1 MFVKASHRSQS
12 SLELL
17 DLHGGLLRSRLAPM
31 APRLWDSSLYCFHS
45 AYLWCILNFV
55 SHTHIHSFSSLSL
68 GLFHRALQHS
78 LMRGKNTTAMK
89 SPRLLR
95 AFFSKL
101 ALSSPP
107 ERFLQIPVWGI
118 VNTNFSLLKS
128 PHIPAM
134 LSFEWRTQGR
144 PLNSFIV
151 GFKTLHFKKYKSYS
165 QMNEAER
172 GDWREGLL
180 MCPVGRHELS
190 LSPQAAQIHSPV
202 RRRLCPRDP
211 ALHTWHPFNSVHMQ
225 TQHCMTMRNNCSC
238 LLLTNF
244 KTVHSWSHFTIFSF
258 ISKHLTPAW
267 SISRAELPYIW
278 LFFVSKHPWEKSVF
292 SVGRA
297 RALILY
303 CGQVEMILY

>member
-1 MFVKASHRSQS
+1 
-12 SLELL
+12 
-17 DLHGGLLRSRLAPM
+17 
-31 APRLWDSSLYCFHS
+31 
-45 AYLWCILNFV
+45 
-55 SHTHIHSFSSLSL
+55 
-68 GLFHRALQHS
+68 
-78 LMRGKNTTAMK
+78 MRGKNTTAMK

-165 QMNEAER
+165 QMNEGER

-180 MCPVGRHELS
+180 MCPVGRHEPS
-190 LSPQAAQIHSPV
+190 LSPRAAQIHSPV
-202 RRRLCPRDP
+202 RLPLCPSDP
-211 ALHTWHPFNSVHMQ
+211 ALHTWRPYFNFLQ
-225 TQHCMTMRNNCSC
+225 NT
-238 LLLTNF
+238 
-244 KTVHSWSHFTIFSF
+244 HSHANTTPDNRSYCCACHWEMPRP
-258 ISKHLTPAW
+258 LTPAPNETLRCPLL
-267 SISRAELPYIW
+267 ISLHYI
-278 LFFVSKHPWEKSVF
+278 LIAFRR
-292 SVGRA
+292 RA
-297 RALILY
+297 RMIDFSCWAPMRLTFLCFQTPLGEKCFL
-303 CGQVEMILY
+303 CGQSVSINLAPRPGWNDTVLIKPVISCLPRVDDDNQRFDAKW

>member
-1 MFVKASHRSQS
+1 
-12 SLELL
+12 
-17 DLHGGLLRSRLAPM
+17 
-31 APRLWDSSLYCFHS
+31 
-45 AYLWCILNFV
+45 
-55 SHTHIHSFSSLSL
+55 
-68 GLFHRALQHS
+68 
-78 LMRGKNTTAMK
+78 MRGKNTTAMK

-165 QMNEAER
+165 QMNEGER

-180 MCPVGRHELS
+180 MCPVGRHELNP
-190 LSPQAAQIHSPV
+190 SPQAAQIHSPV
-202 RRRLCPRDP
+202 RSLLCPYDP
-211 ALHTWHPFNSVHMQ
+211 AHGTHLLHLTSSKTHIHMQ
-225 TQHCMTMRNNCSC
+225 TQRRTITVIVPHDNERCYNCSC

-244 KTVHSWSHFTIFSF
+244 KNVHSWFHFTIFSF
-258 ISKHLTPAW
+258 LLNVLPTW
-267 SISRAELPYIW
+267 SISSAELPYIW

-292 SVGRA
+292 SVGR
-297 RALILY
+297 
-303 CGQVEMILY
+303 V

>member
-12 SLELL
+12 SLEPL
-17 DLHGGLLRSRLAPM
+17 DLYGGLLRSLLAPL
-31 APRLWDSSLYCFHS
+31 ASRLWDSSLYCFYS
-45 AYLWCILNFV
+45 AYLWCILNF
-55 SHTHIHSFSSLSL
+55 HTHIHAHTFFFPSLSL
-68 GLFHRALQHS
+68 GLFHRALQQS

-134 LSFEWRTQGR
+134 LSFEWQTQGR

-165 QMNEAER
+165 QMNEGER

-180 MCPVGRHELS
+180 MCPVGRHELN

-202 RRRLCPRDP
+202 RQLLCPSDP
-211 ALHTWHPFNSVHMQ
+211 ALHT
-225 TQHCMTMRNNCSC
+225 
-238 LLLTNF
+238 
-244 KTVHSWSHFTIFSF
+244 
-258 ISKHLTPAW
+258 
-267 SISRAELPYIW
+267 
-278 LFFVSKHPWEKSVF
+278 
-292 SVGRA
+292 
-297 RALILY
+297 
-303 CGQVEMILY
+303 

>member
-1 MFVKASHRSQS
+1 MQQHFNSIVFKVSVPKQRNTMCGHSCNADLNPGISGTAQKHFKIQKMFVKASHGSQS

-17 DLHGGLLRSRLAPM
+17 DLHGGLLRSRAAPFGLRTVGLLA
-31 APRLWDSSLYCFHS
+31 ALSLLLPIYGAF
-45 AYLWCILNFV
+45 LIFV
-55 SHTHIHSFSSLSL
+55 SHTLTFSSLSL
-68 GLFHRALQHS
+68 GLFHRALRRS

-128 PHIPAM
+128 PHIHAM

-180 MCPVGRHELS
+180 MCPVGRARAESISPSCSNPLSSEMAPLS
-190 LSPQAAQIHSPV
+190 LWPSSAHMAPV
-202 RRRLCPRDP
+202 RFLS
-211 ALHTWHPFNSVHMQ
+211 LHPKLAHKHNNSSS
-225 TQHCMTMRNNCSC
+225 T
-238 LLLTNF
+238 
-244 KTVHSWSHFTIFSF
+244 
-258 ISKHLTPAW
+258 AW
-267 SISRAELPYIW
+267 QWWA
-278 LFFVSKHPWEKSVF
+278 
-292 SVGRA
+292 
-297 RALILY
+297 IL
-303 CGQVEMILY
+303 

>member
-12 SLELL
+12 SLKLL
-17 DLHGGLLRSRLAPM
+17 DLHGGLLRSWAAPLAS
-31 APRLWDSSLYCFHS
+31 RLWDSSLYCFHS
-45 AYLWCILNFV
+45 AYLWCILNFCFT
-55 SHTHIHSFSSLSL
+55 HTLFPPLSL

-165 QMNEAER
+165 QMNEGER

-180 MCPVGRHELS
+180 MCPVGRHELN
-190 LSPQAAQIHSPV
+190 LSPKAAQIHSPV
-202 RRRLCPRDP
+202 RWLLCPYDP
-211 ALHTWHPFNSVHMQ
+211 APHTQHPFTSSNFLWN
-225 TQHCMTMRNNCSC
+225 T
-238 LLLTNF
+238 LTH
-244 KTVHSWSHFTIFSF
+244 TH
-258 ISKHLTPAW
+258 TPDD
-267 SISRAELPYIW
+267 
-278 LFFVSKHPWEKSVF
+278 
-292 SVGRA
+292 
-297 RALILY
+297 
-303 CGQVEMILY
+303 

>member
-1 MFVKASHRSQS
+1 MCWHSHISVSNPCLSGPAQTHEKKKEKVYPKDVCQS
-12 SLELL
+12 VTPLPVIPGTVGSAWGTIEAAEQPPLGLETV
-17 DLHGGLLRSRLAPM
+17 GLLRCIVSTLPIYGAF
-31 APRLWDSSLYCFHS
+31 LILFH
-45 AYLWCILNFV
+45 I
-55 SHTHIHSFSSLSL
+55 HTHTFSSLSL
-68 GLFHRALQHS
+68 GLFHRALWRS

-165 QMNEAER
+165 QMNEGER

-180 MCPVGRHELS
+180 MCPVGRHELNP
-190 LSPQAAQIHSPV
+190 SPKAAQIHSPA
-202 RRRLCPRDP
+202 RRLPLSSRPSSTRCTHSLPLNLLLNTR
-211 ALHTWHPFNSVHMQ
+211 LHTK
-225 TQHCMTMRNNCSC
+225 TQHEALRR
-238 LLLTNF
+238 
-244 KTVHSWSHFTIFSF
+244 FSF
-258 ISKHLTPAW
+258 AWQWEMPYLHRGQTFLT
-267 SISRAELPYIW
+267 STL
-278 LFFVSKHPWEKSVF
+278 
-292 SVGRA
+292 
-297 RALILY
+297 
-303 CGQVEMILY
+303 

>member
-1 MFVKASHRSQS
+1 
-12 SLELL
+12 
-17 DLHGGLLRSRLAPM
+17 M
-31 APRLWDSSLYCFHS
+31 APSHPCNCWICVGDCWEAKQPPWPQDCGTPH
-45 AYLWCILNFV
+45 CIVPTLPIYGAFLIFV
-55 SHTHIHSFSSLSL
+55 SHTLTFFTLSL
-68 GLFHRALQHS
+68 GLFHRVLRHS

-95 AFFSKL
+95 TFFSKL

-128 PHIPAM
+128 PHIHAM

-165 QMNEAER
+165 QMNEGER

-180 MCPVGRHELS
+180 MCPVGWHELN

-202 RRRLCPRDP
+202 RWLLCPCDP
-211 ALHTWHPFNSVHMQ
+211 ALHTQPS
-225 TQHCMTMRNNCSC
+225 
-238 LLLTNF
+238 
-244 KTVHSWSHFTIFSF
+244 FTLSET
-258 ISKHLTPAW
+258 HT
-267 SISRAELPYIW
+267 
-278 LFFVSKHPWEKSVF
+278 
-292 SVGRA
+292 
-297 RALILY
+297 
-303 CGQVEMILY
+303 

>member
-1 MFVKASHRSQS
+1 MQIQVPAFLGLQKNTEKKVFFQKMFVKASHRSKS
-12 SLELL
+12 SLKPL
-17 DLHGGLLRSRLAPM
+17 DLHGGLLRSWAAPW
-31 APRLWDSSLYCFHS
+31 PPDCGTPH
-45 AYLWCILNFV
+45 CIASTMPIYGAFLILFQALSV
-55 SHTHIHSFSSLSL
+55 SLSL
-68 GLFHRALQHS
+68 GLFHRALHHS

-89 SPRLLR
+89 SLQLLT

-134 LSFEWRTQGR
+134 LSFEWQTQGR

-165 QMNEAER
+165 QMNEGET

-180 MCPVGRHELS
+180 MCPVGLHELN

-202 RRRLCPRDP
+202 RWLRCPYDP
-211 ALHTWHPFNSVHMQ
+211 AHMAPIYSRSLPQSTLKHTHIQ
-225 TQHCMTMRNNCSC
+225 TQCGYCFPFPGNHRYWT
-238 LLLTNF
+238 
-244 KTVHSWSHFTIFSF
+244 
-258 ISKHLTPAW
+258 AW
-267 SISRAELPYIW
+267 QW
-278 LFFVSKHPWEKSVF
+278 
-292 SVGRA
+292 
-297 RALILY
+297 
-303 CGQVEMILY
+303 

>member
-1 MFVKASHRSQS
+1 MFVKASHCSQS
-12 SLELL
+12 SLEPL
-17 DLHGGLLRSRLAPM
+17 DLHGGLLRSRLAPL
-31 APRLWDSSLYCFHS
+31 ASWLWDSSLYCFHS
-45 AYLWCILNFV
+45 PIYGAFLILF
-55 SHTHIHSFSSLSL
+55 HTHTHSSSSLSL

-107 ERFLQIPVWGI
+107 ERFLQIPVRGI

-134 LSFEWRTQGR
+134 LSFEWRARGR

-165 QMNEAER
+165 QMNEGER

-180 MCPVGRHELS
+180 MCPVGRHELNP
-190 LSPQAAQIHSPV
+190 SPWAAQIHSPV
-202 RRRLCPRDP
+202 RWLLRPSDP
-211 ALHTWHPFNSVHMQ
+211 ALHTRHPFTSLNLVQNTYSHATDNSE
-225 TQHCMTMRNNCSC
+225 
-238 LLLTNF
+238 LL
-244 KTVHSWSHFTIFSF
+244 K
-258 ISKHLTPAW
+258 
-267 SISRAELPYIW
+267 
-278 LFFVSKHPWEKSVF
+278 
-292 SVGRA
+292 
-297 RALILY
+297 
-303 CGQVEMILY
+303 

>member
-1 MFVKASHRSQS
+1 MYSLSCNADSNPYISGTAQKHYIYKNKKVYPKDVCQS
-12 SLELL
+12 ITSLPVIPGTVGSAWGTIEEPSSPVGLKTV
-17 DLHGGLLRSRLAPM
+17 GLLIVLFPLLPIYGAF
-31 APRLWDSSLYCFHS
+31 LILFH
-45 AYLWCILNFV
+45 
-55 SHTHIHSFSSLSL
+55 THSFSSLSL
-68 GLFHRALQHS
+68 GLFHRVLQRS

-107 ERFLQIPVWGI
+107 ERFLQISVWGI

-165 QMNEAER
+165 QMNEGER

-180 MCPVGRHELS
+180 MCPVGQHELNLLPELLKSTLQWDGCSVLTTQLNTRHLNFLQNANTNTTLDYLRNS
-190 LSPQAAQIHSPV
+190 LCITV
-202 RRRLCPRDP
+202 RNIKIAP
-211 ALHTWHPFNSVHMQ
+211 HYS
-225 TQHCMTMRNNCSC
+225 
-238 LLLTNF
+238 
-244 KTVHSWSHFTIFSF
+244 
-258 ISKHLTPAW
+258 
-267 SISRAELPYIW
+267 
-278 LFFVSKHPWEKSVF
+278 
-292 SVGRA
+292 
-297 RALILY
+297 
-303 CGQVEMILY
+303 

>member
-1 MFVKASHRSQS
+1 MCWHSLQCRFKSLHFWDCTKKVHPKDVCQSIS
-12 SLELL
+12 SLPVIPATVGSAWGDCWEDAL
-17 DLHGGLLRSRLAPM
+17 
-31 APRLWDSSLYCFHS
+31 PRWPRDCGTPHCIVSSLPIYGAF
-45 AYLWCILNFV
+45 LILF
-55 SHTHIHSFSSLSL
+55 HTHSSFSLSP
-68 GLFHRALQHS
+68 GWFHRALQRS

-190 LSPQAAQIHSPV
+190 LSPQAAQIYSPV
-202 RRRLCPRDP
+202 RRLLCPSDP
-211 ALHTWHPFNSVHMQ
+211 ALHTWHPFTSP
-225 TQHCMTMRNNCSC
+225 
-238 LLLTNF
+238 NF
-244 KTVHSWSHFTIFSF
+244 LQNTHSHANTTRHS
-258 ISKHLTPAW
+258 
-267 SISRAELPYIW
+267 
-278 LFFVSKHPWEKSVF
+278 
-292 SVGRA
+292 
-297 RALILY
+297 
-303 CGQVEMILY
+303 